1 MFPSPG
7 VKVTPTDWSTAA
19 RTRTGGPVD
28 TPFRVR
34 PWLAP
39 LVTMLAAWLVAF
51 LVVTTLLTLFG
62 DELGSLPLALRA
74 LVMSG
79 VLVALMANV
88 VMPVVSGAVARWVG
102 GSARTQESPPRG
114 TPKANTGIEPSPAS
128 KARSACPSRRVRG
141 GVDAHRPVR
150 TAAGPHWIGSTK

>member
-1 MFPSPG
+1 MCPSPG

-19 RTRTGGPVD
+19 RTRTGGLVE
-28 TPFRVR
+28 TAFRVR

-39 LVTMLAAWLVAF
+39 LVTTLAAWLVAF

-62 DELGSLPLALRA
+62 DELGSLPVALRA
-74 LVMSG
+74 LVLSG

-102 GSARTQESPPRG
+102 SSARTQDSPPRG
-114 TPKANTGIEPSPAS
+114 TPKANTVIEPSPAS
-128 KARSACPSRRVRG
+128 KARSALSGSSSSRRRS
-141 GVDAHRPVR
+141 AHRPVR
-150 TAAGPHWIGSTK
+150 TAAGPHWIESPK